1 MKKLLLLSAAF
12 LIFACS
18 SDDSSDSSNQT
29 FLERYD
35 GVVWE
40 AENDNVI
47 GRYMF
52 TNNPKGLIQYN
63 SSSDVLFQ
71 CKVYLLEQEAEG
83 QDYYIIIE
91 NSNDYLSL
99 DEINADGT
107 LRRINFEVN
116 ENLLYQDDIQIY
128 MNKTTLT
135 DPCE

>member
-1 MKKLLLLSAAF
+1 MKKLLLLSAL

-18 SDDSSDSSNQT
+18 SDDSSNDNNTET

-40 AENDNVI
+40 GESENVI

-52 TNNPKGLIQYN
+52 TNSPKGLIQYN

-71 CKVYLLEQEAEG
+71 CKVYLFEQEAEG
-83 QDYYIIIE
+83 QDYYTIIE
-91 NSNDYLSL
+91 NNNDYLSL
-99 DEINADGT
+99 DETNADGT
-107 LRRINFEVN
+107 IRRINFEVN
-116 ENLLYQDDIQIY
+116 DNILYQDDIQIY
-128 MNKTTLT
+128 LFKTTLT

>member
-71 CKVYLLEQEAEG
+71 CKVYLFEQEAEG

-99 DEINADGT
+99 DETNADGT